1 MLTRGSDASTERDAT
16 ISVSLVNHS
25 KKAERVLF
33 RRESLT
39 FEVSG
44 PDGLIAC
51 EPGPDNRAPDRS
63 NIALLKPGRRLSS
76 VSRLIELCPQGAMR
90 RPGLY
95 LVHGRFDGLKD
106 GDSDR
111 PPTFS
116 GRVVSREPVAIRVRR
131 GWGEMPAQRQ
141 PERVRVGTP

>member
-63 NIALLKPGRRLSS
+63 NITLLKPGRRLSS

-95 LVHGRFDGLKD
+95 LVHARYDGLKD